1 MFGLRCDY
9 QMCFIFSAI
18 MVRIVRVYI
27 LPAYI
32 LLRTWML
39 QLAVD
44 ITPERHNVVVHCQGC
59 MYDMYFEVCGM

>member
-1 MFGLRCDY
+1 
-9 QMCFIFSAI
+9 

-44 ITPERHNVVVHCQGC
+44 ITPEQHNVVVHCQGC